1 MGLVEHLMTQTLSV
15 YRSTDV
21 VDSGGG
27 RTETLTQVGTV
38 RAKVNQPT
46 PEETQLAATWGAQLT
61 HVVHAEVHEDI
72 RRGDEFGGELPSE
85 VLPDQ
90 RLRVIAVV
98 SDSHQTYR
106 RMLCETVQAEDDT
119 EDGSSS

>member
-1 MGLVEHLMTQTLSV
+1 MTSIGHLLTQTLSV
-15 YRSTDV
+15 YRAVET

-27 RTETLTQVGTV
+27 RERVVSQVGTI

-46 PEETQLAATWGAQLT
+46 PEETQLAATWGANLS
-61 HVVHAEVHEDI
+61 HVVHCEVYEDV

-85 VLPDQ
+85 VEPGF

-106 RMLCETVQAEDDT
+106 RMMCEITQSVDEIED
-119 EDGSSS
+119 SSS

>member
-1 MGLVEHLMTQTLSV
+1 MTQTLSV
-15 YRSTDV
+15 WRTTDV
-21 VDSGGG
+21 EDSGGG
-27 RTETLTQVGTV
+27 QTETTVQVDTI

-46 PEETQLAATWGAQLT
+46 PEEIQAAGTWGAQLS
-61 HVVHAEVHEDI
+61 HVVHTPVYNDV

-85 VLPDQ
+85 VLSGF
-90 RLRVIAVV
+90 RLRVLAVV

-106 RMLCETVQAEDDT
+106 RVMCETTQAVNDT

>member
-1 MGLVEHLMTQTLSV
+1 MTQTLSV
-15 YRSTDV
+15 WRTEDAE
-21 VDSGGG
+21 DSGGG
-27 RTETLTQVGTV
+27 QTETTTQVSTI

-46 PEETQLAATWGAQLT
+46 PEEIQAAGAWGAQLS
-61 HVVHAEVHEDI
+61 HVVHTPVYNDV
-72 RRGDEFGGELPSE
+72 RRGDQLGGELPSE
-85 VLPDQ
+85 ILSGY

-106 RMLCETVQAEDDT
+106 RCLCEVTQAVNDT

>member
-1 MGLVEHLMTQTLSV
+1 MIDHLMTQTLSLW
-15 YRSTDV
+15 RGADV

-27 RTETLTQVGTV
+27 REVIMAQVGTI

-46 PEETQLAATWGAQLT
+46 PDEVQMAGVWGAHLS
-61 HVVHAEVHEDI
+61 HVVHAPEYEDV

-85 VLPDQ
+85 VQPGQ

-98 SDSHQTYR
+98 SDSHMTYR
-106 RMLCETVQAEDDT
+106 RAMCEITQGVDDT
-119 EDGSSS
+119 EGSSS

>member
-1 MGLVEHLMTQTLSV
+1 MSIAHLMTQTLSLW
-15 YRSTDV
+15 RSTDV
-21 VDSGGG
+21 IDSGGG
-27 RTETLTQVGTV
+27 RETTTVQVDTM

-46 PEETQLAATWGAQLT
+46 PEEIQLASTWGAQLS
-61 HVVHAEVHEDI
+61 HVVHTEAFEDI

-85 VLPDQ
+85 VLPGQ

-98 SDSHQTYR
+98 SDSHQTYL
-106 RMLCETVQAEDDT
+106 RMMCETIQAVDDT

>member
-1 MGLVEHLMTQTLSV
+1 MGAIGHLLTQTLSV
-15 YRSTDV
+15 YRPTEV

-27 RTETLTQVGTV
+27 REMTAVLVGTI

-46 PEETQLAATWGAQLT
+46 PAEVEAAGVWGAQLS
-61 HVVHAEVHEDI
+61 HVVHAEVYEDV

-85 VLPDQ
+85 VEQ
-90 RLRVIAVV
+90 GFRLRVIAVV

-106 RMLCETVQAEDDT
+106 RMLCEVAQAVDEIED
-119 EDGSSS
+119 SS

>member
-1 MGLVEHLMTQTLSV
+1 MTQTLSV
-15 YRSTDV
+15 WRGEDTA
-21 VDSGGG
+21 DSGGG
-27 RTETLTQVGTV
+27 RDVVMTQIGTV

-46 PEETQLAATWGAQLT
+46 PEEQELAGTWGAQLS
-61 HVVHAEVHEDI
+61 HVVHTEVFEDI

-85 VLPDQ
+85 VLPGY

-106 RMLCETVQAEDDT
+106 RMMCETTQAVDDT
-119 EDGSSS
+119 EEGSSS

>member
-1 MGLVEHLMTQTLSV
+1 MGAIGHLLTQTLSV
-15 YRSTDV
+15 YRSTDA

-27 RTETLTQVGTV
+27 REETTTQVDTIA
-38 RAKVNQPT
+38 AKVNQPT
-46 PEETQLAATWGAQLT
+46 PEEIQLAATWGAQLS
-61 HVVHAEVHEDI
+61 HVVHCEIYEDV

-85 VLPDQ
+85 VLPGQ

-106 RMLCETVQAEDDT
+106 RMMCETTQAVDDT

>member
-1 MGLVEHLMTQTLSV
+1 MIDHLMTQTLSV
-15 YRSTDV
+15 YRSEDT

-27 RTETLTQVGTV
+27 RVQAFSQVGTI

-46 PEETQLAATWGAQLT
+46 PDEVQAAGVWGARLS
-61 HVVHAEVHEDI
+61 HVVHTPVQNDV

-85 VLPDQ
+85 LLTGY
-90 RLRVIAVV
+90 RLRALAVV

-106 RMLCETVQAEDDT
+106 RALCETVQAVDDT
-119 EDGSSS
+119 EEGSSS

>member
-1 MGLVEHLMTQTLSV
+1 MTSIGHLLTQTLSV
-15 YRSTDV
+15 YRAVET

-27 RTETLTQVGTV
+27 RERVVSQVGTI

-46 PEETQLAATWGAQLT
+46 PEEEQLAATWGAKLS
-61 HVVHAEVHEDI
+61 HVVHSEVYEDV

-85 VLPDQ
+85 VEPGF

-106 RMLCETVQAEDDT
+106 RMMCEITQSVDEIED
-119 EDGSSS
+119 SSS